1 MTWNSRL
8 TRAASALSIPALLDR
23 ISAERRKPENISNE
37 ELMPAEYVVDVVPDS
52 TGRPVF

>member
-1 MTWNSRL
+1 V
-8 TRAASALSIPALLDR
+8 ASALSIPALLDR